1 MKTSFVI
8 NRMLWRGY
16 CLCVYVYRISESE
29 FGFIWHVGLNN
40 GWICLKIILYIQWIF
55 EPELC
60 NCLFCLFSL
69 GFPAGSS
76 SMEPRPG
83 INSSDMVD
91 SIHLCYENVNKSC
104 VRAYVLP
111 PAAKGVLNI
120 IFSCMVLLIVTGNM
134 LVIVSI
140 LHFKQ
145 VYLHHFWTIEDY
157 YICLFEQF
165 QKGNCWIFT
174 INLVY

>member
-1 MKTSFVI
+1 
-8 NRMLWRGY
+8 
-16 CLCVYVYRISESE
+16 
-29 FGFIWHVGLNN
+29 
-40 GWICLKIILYIQWIF
+40 
-55 EPELC
+55 
-60 NCLFCLFSL
+60 
-69 GFPAGSS
+69 
-76 SMEPRPG
+76 
-83 INSSDMVD
+83 MVD

-165 QKGNCWIFT
+165 QKGNC
-174 INLVY
+174 